1 MKQYLIDELRPSDY
15 KQIKEYLD
23 VTYGSQ
29 QPVEGM
35 YWIPLDPDLM
45 DPVQVAHT
53 DCQPFYFS
61 VILEPTSIS
70 FELLVRTRNRM
81 RCDCIHY
88 ADKRQRDSIIEF
100 ADSIFERLEL
110 TA

>member
-23 VTYGSQ
+23 ETYGSQ

-45 DPVQVAHT
+45 DPVQVAHA

-88 ADKRQRDSIIEF
+88 ADKRQCDSIIGF

-110 TA
+110 NS